1 MSKMFST
8 RATYVV
14 SIKYINRSRRPLL
27 YLRGACGAHTG
38 SEAIGLSKDTG
49 ELSSPL
55 STNPGL
61 LGPTVQQKMASLFEN
76 FNTITKSYPPSTISV
91 SVFFRIMY
99 ALIIIDPISIITPE
113 MMPPQIEDFVV
124 GLDVH
129 LVKTVDFTIPGD
141 PKTQN
146 GWKVRTTR
154 QGRPIVYDEK
164 SREKKALRMAII
176 KEFGDLNEPAPFFT
190 ETRLVVNIAYHIEG
204 EPNRKDVDNMT
215 KFLLD
220 AMELA
225 AYDNDKW
232 IYDLHVTKCSSATP
246 KTVVSIKAPFPT
258 VTV

>member
-1 MSKMFST
+1 MFST

-14 SIKYINRSRRPLL
+14 SIKYINRSSRTLL

-38 SEAIGLSKDTG
+38 REAIGLSKDTG

-61 LGPTVQQKMASLFEN
+61 QGPTVQQTMASLFEN
-76 FNTITKSYPPSTISV
+76 FNTITKSYPPSTISN
-91 SVFFRIMY
+91 SVFLCVMF
-99 ALIIIDPISIITPE
+99 ALIIDPISIITPE

-176 KEFGDLNEPAPFFT
+176 KEFGA
-190 ETRLVVNIAYHIEG
+190 
-204 EPNRKDVDNMT
+204 
-215 KFLLD
+215 
-220 AMELA
+220 LA
-225 AYDNDKW
+225 EQ
-232 IYDLHVTKCSSATP
+232 IV
-246 KTVVSIKAPFPT
+246 
-258 VTV
+258 